1 MKTHSQAFLCILVC
15 FTTLLT
21 SGGLSATEPSPS
33 PAPFASSPLNASSES
48 TTNPCIDNPY
58 FRVLKNDSAPP
69 DANSNIGARVIVALK
84 NVEIQSSRGDQK
96 LDRGQIA
103 VLRTPSETFKI
114 SGEYFEVAFKS
125 DHPPLLEPPQWI
137 EPTKNKVIYEAP
149 EFRVFEETLL
159 PGDTREIHSHAQRVV
174 IRLNRV
180 QLIDPRFHDKGG
192 KGGWQ
197 IPDTAKYAE
206 PIVHAVKNLS
216 EIPLFNIVIEY
227 RLPQHLL
234 QKVPTNQEIDSQPEK
249 WRNMELRTNS

>member
-1 MKTHSQAFLCILVC
+1 M
-15 FTTLLT
+15 
-21 SGGLSATEPSPS
+21 
-33 PAPFASSPLNASSES
+33 
-48 TTNPCIDNPY
+48 
-58 FRVLKNDSAPP
+58 
-69 DANSNIGARVIVALK
+69 
-84 NVEIQSSRGDQK
+84 
-96 LDRGQIA
+96 
-103 VLRTPSETFKI
+103 
-114 SGEYFEVAFKS
+114 
-125 DHPPLLEPPQWI
+125 
-137 EPTKNKVIYEAP
+137 
-149 EFRVFEETLL
+149 
-159 PGDTREIHSHAQRVV
+159 